1 MHDVLSGFKDGS
13 EKIDVLPG
21 AYLRRGGLGPGGYTV
36 IKLPDGHGKAKV
48 IGIFLSVHIKM
59 EADKGDVP
67 FLKKFPRHI
76 RRGTAGQFKICHDIP
91 PKIYIALLLN
101 QTVIK

>member
-1 MHDVLSGFKDGS
+1 MSFPASRMGVK
-13 EKIDVLPG
+13 KIDVLPG

-48 IGIFLSVHIKM
+48 IRIFLSVHIKM
-59 EADKGDVP
+59 EADKGYVP
-67 FLKKFPRHI
+67 FS
-76 RRGTAGQFKICHDIP
+76 QKIPSAYPPWNSRSVQNLPYDIP
-91 PKIYIALLLN
+91 PKIYIELLLN